1 MSPLE
6 IIAVLLALLYV
17 LLAVKE
23 HRICWVV
30 AAASASLYTWIFWE
44 AALIMEA
51 ALQLFYIVI
60 AIYGW
65 LSWGEDNGANE
76 RPIRTWSWRQHLI
89 AILTVLVISSVT
101 GALLNHFTDAALPW
115 LDSFTT
121 IAALLTTWMV
131 TQKILENWLYWIAI
145 DAISIYL
152 YLSRDLQL
160 TAGLFVVYIG
170 LAYAGWRVWRTHY
183 RSTELGH
190 TGTLA

>member
-6 IIAVLLALLYV
+6 ITAVVLALLYV

-60 AIYGW
+60 AVYGW
-65 LSWGEDNGANE
+65 LSWGEDNSANE
-76 RPIRTWSWRQHLI
+76 RPIRSWSWRQHLI
-89 AILTVLVISSVT
+89 AIPTVLVISSVT
-101 GALLNHFTDAALPW
+101 GSLLNHFTDAALPW

-131 TQKILENWLYWIAI
+131 TQKILENWLYWIGI

-160 TAGLFVVYIG
+160 TAGLFVIYIG
-170 LAYAGWRVWRTHY
+170 LAYMGWRVWRTHY
-183 RSTELGH
+183 RNTQRDP
-190 TGTLA
+190 TGAPV